1 MAWFA
6 RLPCSSGRTTTQLT
20 GSPQLRARQ
29 GLMTFSRLVLPNP
42 EIKRCPG
49 ADTVSRIQL
58 AVPFG
63 RRRRVVSG
71 ANWSVL
77 ETLIAAPPPGI
88 AGSRTISR
96 YHFGAFD
103 VGVGKRL
110 CTLNRRYG
118 WPCRGRA
125 VAGRGGKSNAAVYG
139 WIARGC
145 SRCPRG
151 DGAAGNSPLPRVL
164 WPVQLLG
171 RSDHDAGKRSDAA
184 HAWIGL

>member
-1 MAWFA
+1 LF
-6 RLPCSSGRTTTQLT
+6 
-20 GSPQLRARQ
+20 
-29 GLMTFSRLVLPNP
+29 
-42 EIKRCPG
+42 
-49 ADTVSRIQL
+49 
-58 AVPFG
+58 
-63 RRRRVVSG
+63 SG

-125 VAGRGGKSNAAVYG
+125 VAGRSGKSNAAVYG

-184 HAWIGL
+184 HA